1 MLFGWQPPCV
11 APRVVQRVEQPRRA
25 YLMAAHGVGGTVG
38 EREVDRV
45 DEQKAMCKI
54 ATVAPKP
61 CSVSVTDAN
70 GSRQSVE
77 VLADSLY
84 EGAALGLKLLR
95 DADWVDT
102 LGSMT
107 HLQLQVR
114 APTVVHDVTIQ
125 QLERWLE
132 GTSMS
137 PHDAIRKARI
147 KALLASVR

>member
-1 MLFGWQPPCV
+1 MRFGWQPPCV
-11 APRVVQRVEQPRRA
+11 AARLIPLVEQPRRA
-25 YLMAAHGVGGTVG
+25 YLMAAHGVRGTVG

-45 DEQKAMCKI
+45 DEQKRMCEI
-54 ATVAPKP
+54 ETVAPKT

-125 QLERWLE
+125 QVERWLE

-147 KALLASVR
+147 KALLASAR